1 VCVRACVGQINDGT
15 GFARFVIRFKAIVC
29 RLFRNEVVDA
39 IVTDVNSV
47 RERLFVLLC
56 RFN

>member
-1 VCVRACVGQINDGT
+1 MRACVGQINDGT